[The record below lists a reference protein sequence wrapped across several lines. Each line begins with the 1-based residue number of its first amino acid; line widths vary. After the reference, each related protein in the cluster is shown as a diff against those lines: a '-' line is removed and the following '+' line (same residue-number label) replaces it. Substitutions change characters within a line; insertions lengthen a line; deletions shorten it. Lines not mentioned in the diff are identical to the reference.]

1 MKLDMAR
8 PGPSITG
15 VGMDKRKKRQSGPA
29 GEGNQS
35 AEKRRN
41 GKDMH
46 SEKTEKGPF
55 H

>member
-8 PGPSITG
+8 PGPSISGIGIGT
-15 VGMDKRKKRQSGPA
+15 RKEREFDPA

-41 GKDMH
+41 GKNMH
-46 SEKTEKGPF
+46 SEETEKGPF